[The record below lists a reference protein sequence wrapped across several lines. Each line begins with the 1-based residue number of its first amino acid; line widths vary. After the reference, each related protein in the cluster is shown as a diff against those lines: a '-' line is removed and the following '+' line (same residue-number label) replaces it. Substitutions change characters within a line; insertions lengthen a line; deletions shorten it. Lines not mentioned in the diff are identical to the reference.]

1 MKSSFGTFVRKE
13 FFHILR
19 DPRTMMILFL
29 MPIIQI
35 FLFGFAVT
43 NEVRNVKVAVLDY
56 VQNSTTQKITE
67 QISANK
73 DFILSKI
80 HSEKEI
86 TPSFEN
92 SEAHLVILF
101 SPSKSISGFDMQIIT
116 DATEPNQ
123 AVSASYYILQII
135 SSAAQFAVTPSL
147 SSVTSTSPLAET
159 SSPVSASTTS
169 PLEETPSSTPIRS
182 IISSETK
189 MLYNP
194 QMESSYNF
202 VPGIMGMIL
211 MLICA
216 MMTSVAIVREK
227 ETGTMEQLL
236 VSPTNPMS
244 IIFAKLVPYFV
255 LSVINVVTI
264 MAISVLIIGVPM
276 PSNPLWLIFM
286 SLLYIVV
293 CLSMGVAVSSF
304 ANTQVAAI
312 LISGMG
318 FLMPTM
324 ILSGMV
330 FPIESMPEFLQWFS
344 CIIPARWFIAA
355 AKKLMIQGVSG
366 LYVWKEF
373 VILTSMAIAFIFASL
388 KRFKV
393 RL

>member
-1 MKSSFGTFVRKE
+1 MKSAFRTFVQKE

-19 DPRTMMILFL
+19 DKRTMMILFL

-35 FLFGFAVT
+35 LLFGFAIT
-43 NEVRNVKVAVLDY
+43 NEVRNVKISVLDY
-56 VQNSTTQKITE
+56 VQNSTTEKITQE
-67 QISANK
+67 INASK
-73 DFILSKI
+73 YFILSKI
-80 HSEKEI
+80 NSEKDI
-86 TPSFEN
+86 TPSFK
-92 SEAHLVILF
+92 SGKADIIVLF
-101 SPSKSISGFDMQIIT
+101 SPSKSVTGFDLQLIT

-123 AVSASYYILQII
+123 AVSASYYILKII
-135 SSAAQFAVTPSL
+135 SSAAIFATT
-147 SSVTSTSPLAET
+147 TSTST
-159 SSPVSASTTS
+159 Q
-169 PLEETPSSTPIRS
+169 PSMQ
-182 IISSETK
+182 IISETK

-194 QMESSYNF
+194 KMASSYNF

-236 VSPTNPMS
+236 VSPINPLS
-244 IIFAKLVPYFV
+244 IIFAKLVPYFT

-264 MAISVLIIGVPM
+264 MAISILIIGIPM
-276 PSNPLWLIFM
+276 PANPIWLILM
-286 SLLYIVV
+286 SLLFIVV
-293 CLSMGVAVSSF
+293 CLSLGVAVSSI
-304 ANTQVAAI
+304 ASTQVAAI

-318 FLMPTM
+318 LMMPAM

-344 CIIPARWFIAA
+344 CAMPARWFIAA
-355 AKKLMIQGVSG
+355 ARKLMIQGVSG

-373 VILTSMAIAFIFASL
+373 VILIGMSVVLIFASL

>member
-1 MKSSFGTFVRKE
+1 MTAFNTFVRKE

-19 DPRTMMILFL
+19 DRRTMLILFL

-35 FLFGFAVT
+35 LLFGFAIT
-43 NEVRNVKVAVLDY
+43 NEVRNVKVSVFDS
-56 VQNSTTQKITE
+56 VQNIETQRIYE
-67 QISANK
+67 QLNSSEY
-73 DFILSKI
+73 FILSSI
-80 HSEKEI
+80 QSEKDI
-86 TPSFEN
+86 ALSFE
-92 SEAHLVILF
+92 SGKSDLVLVF
-101 SPSKSISGFDMQIIT
+101 NPSKNIAGFDVQLIT

-123 AVSASYYILQII
+123 AVSSSYYIFEI
-135 SSAAQFAVTPSL
+135 
-147 SSVTSTSPLAET
+147 
-159 SSPVSASTTS
+159 
-169 PLEETPSSTPIRS
+169 IRS
-182 IISSETK
+182 RAPTAGMQIVSETK

-194 QMESSYNF
+194 QMKSSYNF

-211 MLICA
+211 MVICA

-236 VSPTNPMS
+236 VSPIHPLS
-244 IIFAKLVPYFV
+244 IIFAKLVPFFT

-264 MAISVLIIGVPM
+264 MSVSVLVIGVPM
-276 PSNPLWLIFM
+276 PSNPLWLALM
-286 SLLYIVV
+286 SILFIAV
-293 CLSMGVAVSSF
+293 CLSLGVLVSSI
-304 ANTQVAAI
+304 ANNQVSAT

-330 FPIESMPEFLQWFS
+330 FPIESMPVFLQWFS
-344 CIIPARWFIAA
+344 CIIPARWFIEAA
-355 AKKLMIQGVSG
+355 RKLMIQGISG

-373 VILTSMAIAFIFASL
+373 AVLSGMFLFLIFVSL